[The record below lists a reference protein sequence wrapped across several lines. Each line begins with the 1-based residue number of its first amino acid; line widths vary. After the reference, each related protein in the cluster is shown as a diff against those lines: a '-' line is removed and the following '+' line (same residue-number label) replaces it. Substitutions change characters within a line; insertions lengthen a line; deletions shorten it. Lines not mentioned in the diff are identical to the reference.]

1 MGIFVKAFA
10 FLMLVYVI
18 NALPLEGQE
27 QEAAADLYSVEAA
40 PEGSP
45 LASEEL
51 SRPKRHRGE

>member
-27 QEAAADLYSVEAA
+27 QEVAADLFSVDVA
-40 PEGSP
+40 PENSP
-45 LASEEL
+45 LSEEL
-51 SRPKRHRGE
+51 NRPKRHRGE